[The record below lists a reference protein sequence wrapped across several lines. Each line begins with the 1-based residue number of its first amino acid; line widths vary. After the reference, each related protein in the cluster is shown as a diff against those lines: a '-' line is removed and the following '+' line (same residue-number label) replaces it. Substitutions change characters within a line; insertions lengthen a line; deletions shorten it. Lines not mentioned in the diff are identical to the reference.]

1 MFWLLTFALLA
12 MDQVCRAVFSGR
24 RRDGVPCGVWC
35 VVVRCVVVCGVVW
48 CVVLRCVVVCGVAW
62 CGVVS
67 CDVACRVLCCGVWR
81 CLLCGVWYAVVWC
94 AVVCG

>member
-12 MDQVCRAVFSGR
+12 MDQVCRAVLSGR

-48 CVVLRCVVVCGVAW
+48 CVVLRCVVVCGVVL
-62 CGVVS
+62 CGVVCCVCCS
-67 CDVACRVLCCGVWR
+67 YFLVIFWLLDRWRVSITKK
-81 CLLCGVWYAVVWC
+81 
-94 AVVCG
+94 